1 MVTYRF
7 HQYQVVGRAL
17 PTETDE
23 HPKIYRMKLWA
34 TNEVRAKSKFW
45 YFLRKLKKVKKSNG
59 QVLAINEIFEKNPT
73 TIKNYG
79 IWLRYQSRTGY
90 HNMYKEYRDT
100 TLNGAVEQMY
110 TEMASRH
117 RVRHHCIQ
125 IIKTATIPAK
135 LCKRE
140 STKQFH
146 DSKIKFPLVFRKM
159 EALASPG
166 HQPTTPRKKMTKQL
180 TGKRDDTQ
188 LHSAARAGNI
198 IAIKEIIDGAGDEE
212 ELRELLCKEN
222 SAGETPLNGFDALH
236 IAAKQGDLEVVKVL
250 LEAQPELA
258 MTVDI
263 ANTTALHTAATKGHI
278 EIVNYFLES
287 ESHLATIARSN
298 GKTALHSA
306 ARNGHVQVVN
316 ALLEKEPGI
325 TTRIDKKGQTALHM
339 AVKGQNVEVVEELIR
354 ADPSTINMVD
364 TKGNTALHIATR
376 KGRAQIVKLLLDQ
389 KETDTKVVNRSNETA
404 FDTAE
409 KLGHSDITAILQEHG
424 VLSARAINPQSPYP
438 ARELKQTVSDIKHE
452 VHYQLEHTRQTRKRV
467 QGIAKRLNKMHTE
480 GLNNAINSTTVVA
493 VLIATVAFAAIFT
506 VPGQYVDD
514 PEDITPGHSLGEA
527 NIAPEIPF
535 LIFFVFD
542 SVALFISLAVVVVQ
556 TSVVVIE
563 SKAKKQM
570 MAIINKLMWLA
581 CVLVSVAY
589 LALSF
594 VVVGKQE
601 RWLAIGVT
609 IIGTTILA
617 TTLGTMCYWVIMHRI
632 ESKSKKGLRKNS
644 QGSRSRSWSVSVL
657 SDSDVLN
664 NDFKKMYA
672 I

>member
-1 MVTYRF
+1 M
-7 HQYQVVGRAL
+7 
-17 PTETDE
+17 
-23 HPKIYRMKLWA
+23 
-34 TNEVRAKSKFW
+34 
-45 YFLRKLKKVKKSNG
+45 
-59 QVLAINEIFEKNPT
+59 KNPN
-73 TIKNYG
+73 K
-79 IWLRYQSRTGY
+79 WL
-90 HNMYKEYRDT
+90 K
-100 TLNGAVEQMY
+100 V
-110 TEMASRH
+110 
-117 RVRHHCIQ
+117 
-125 IIKTATIPAK
+125 
-135 LCKRE
+135 
-140 STKQFH
+140 
-146 DSKIKFPLVFRKM
+146 
-159 EALASPG
+159 
-166 HQPTTPRKKMTKQL
+166 
-180 TGKRDDTQ
+180 
-188 LHSAARAGNI
+188 
-198 IAIKEIIDGAGDEE
+198 EE
-212 ELRELLCKEN
+212 EEKHMKRTTSLL
-222 SAGETPLNGFDALH
+222 
-236 IAAKQGDLEVVKVL
+236 IR
-250 LEAQPELA
+250 
-258 MTVDI
+258 
-263 ANTTALHTAATKGHI
+263 
-278 EIVNYFLES
+278 Y
-287 ESHLATIARSN
+287 
-298 GKTALHSA
+298 
-306 ARNGHVQVVN
+306 
-316 ALLEKEPGI
+316 ALL
-325 TTRIDKKGQTALHM
+325 
-339 AVKGQNVEVVEELIR
+339 
-354 ADPSTINMVD
+354 
-364 TKGNTALHIATR
+364 
-376 KGRAQIVKLLLDQ
+376 IVKMLLDQ
-389 KETDTKVVNRSNETA
+389 KETDTRVVNRSNETA

-424 VLSARAINPQSPYP
+424 VLSARAIKPQSTYP

-514 PEDITPGHSLGEA
+514 PENIPPGLSLGEA
-527 NIAPEIPF
+527 NIAPQLPF

-594 VVVGKQE
+594 VVVGKHE

-632 ESKSKKGLRKNS
+632 ESKNKRSIRKNS
-644 QGSRSRSWSVSVL
+644 LGSRSRSWSVSVL
-657 SDSDVLN
+657 SDSEVLN